1 MPRASSGRAWQP
13 LRKRARTEGRRAVA
27 SLVAPAHR
35 RSRSPEG
42 VGSSARDDTIRS
54 EERGT
59 TKLAKTR
66 LLTLELE
73 GGRPAAFSFLRSLQI
88 AHNAVSL
95 GGVESLACH
104 PRTTTHSELSP
115 EQLDRAGISEG
126 MVRLSVGVENWHD
139 LLHDF

>member
-1 MPRASSGRAWQP
+1 M
-13 LRKRARTEGRRAVA
+13 AR
-27 SLVAPAHR
+27 
-35 RSRSPEG
+35 
-42 VGSSARDDTIRS
+42 
-54 EERGT
+54 
-59 TKLAKTR
+59 TR

-115 EQLDRAGISEG
+115 EQLDRAGITEG

-139 LLHDF
+139 LLHDFQAALDGL